1 MQINK
6 TSQTNS
12 YFKNRNIDPDFYQ
25 GFTIPSYLTKI
36 LPKDL
41 NIRILDIGCGFGQ
54 MLSALGEVGY
64 KNLVGIDISAE
75 AVSSCIARNL
85 KVIKINDIIDYAT
98 SYGEEKFAFIIMSHV
113 LEHIEKDKIIKS
125 LKAVREN
132 LLAKNGQMV
141 VMVPNAQA
149 DTGCYW
155 AYEDF
160 THTTLFTAGSLS
172 YVLKAAGFETV
183 ILLDPD
189 CTEGL
194 SPLKRLVKKLLLKIY
209 ILRKSFWNRVTSSYY
224 HKPSSRVFSYELKVL
239 AK

>member
-12 YFKNRNIDPDFYQ
+12 YFKNRNIAPEFYKD
-25 GFTIPSYLTKI
+25 FTIPPYLLKV
-36 LPKDL
+36 LHKDL
-41 NIRILDIGCGFGQ
+41 NIKILDIGCGFGQ
-54 MLSALGEVGY
+54 MLSALHKLGY
-64 KNLVGIDISAE
+64 KSLVGIDISDE
-75 AVSSCIARNL
+75 AVSFCVGKEL
-85 KVIKINDIIDYAT
+85 KVIKIYDIIDYAT
-98 SYGEEKFAFIIMSHV
+98 SSSAEKFDFIIMSHV

-125 LKAVREN
+125 LTAIREN
-132 LLAKNGQMV
+132 LLGENGQMV

-160 THTTLFTAGSLS
+160 THTTLFTAGSLF
-172 YVLKAAGFETV
+172 YVLKAAGFETI

-189 CTEGL
+189 CTEDL
-194 SPLKRLVKKLLLKIY
+194 SPLKKLVKKLLLKIY
-209 ILRKSFWNRVTSSYY
+209 ILRKSFWNRVTSSSY